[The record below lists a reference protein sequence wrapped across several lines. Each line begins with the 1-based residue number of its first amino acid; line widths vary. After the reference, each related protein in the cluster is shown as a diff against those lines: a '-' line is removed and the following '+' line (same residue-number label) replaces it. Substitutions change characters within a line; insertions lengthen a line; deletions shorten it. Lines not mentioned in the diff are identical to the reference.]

1 MIQHTAG
8 SYLRCFD
15 TEILPKVD
23 LYYCHFRKVKVTIKF
38 LRQGHGSPILKN
50 KILANKI
57 LANKILKN
65 IILEIKIIKNEIL
78 KNKILNNKI
87 LKNKIFKN
95 IR

>member
-15 TEILPKVD
+15 TEILPQVD

-38 LRQGHGSPILKN
+38 LREGHGSPILK
-50 KILANKI
+50 NKI

-78 KNKILNNKI
+78 KNKILNIKI

>member
-15 TEILPKVD
+15 TEILPQVD

-57 LANKILKN
+57 LKN
-65 IILEIKIIKNEIL
+65 IILEIKIKL
-78 KNKILNNKI
+78 RMRFLR
-87 LKNKIFKN
+87 
-95 IR
+95 IRYLIIRYLRIRFLRI

>member
-15 TEILPKVD
+15 TEILPQVD

-50 KILANKI
+50 KILE
-57 LANKILKN
+57 NKILKN
-65 IILEIKIIKNEIL
+65 IILEIKILKNEIL
-78 KNKILNNKI
+78 KNKILI
-87 LKNKIFKN
+87 
-95 IR
+95 IRDLRIRFLRI